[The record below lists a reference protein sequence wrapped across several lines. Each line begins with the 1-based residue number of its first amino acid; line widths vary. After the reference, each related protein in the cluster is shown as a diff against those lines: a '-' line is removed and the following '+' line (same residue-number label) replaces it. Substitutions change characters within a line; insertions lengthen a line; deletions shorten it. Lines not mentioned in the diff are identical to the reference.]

1 MAVDRRLVRIIDSEC
16 DALQNVPRR
25 TWEGIATGKSKAAD
39 LLTPLYALGSA
50 RTKNINCGGKCVGF
64 VR

>member
-1 MAVDRRLVRIIDSEC
+1 MENDENETLLRA
-16 DALQNVPRR
+16 PRR

-50 RTKNINCGGKCVGF
+50 STKNINCGGKCAGF